1 MRIRKSYNSGP
12 KSRIEMGRDGRLF
25 IDFTTR
31 TRKIPPAG
39 YCAPVV
45 PIDGNVSVIC
55 RALRANTVLGTALRL

>member
-1 MRIRKSYNSGP
+1 
-12 KSRIEMGRDGRLF
+12 MGRDGRLF